1 MKFNFKIQQYQTDA
15 VDAVVKVFNGQG
27 YHDKIKYVRDLG
39 KIKSNGTQMTLNL
52 NNDEA
57 GYCDPSDDTGYK
69 NELIELSDEQLL
81 KNIQTIQK
89 QNNIKTSASLVKDLG
104 KCSLDIEMETGTGK
118 TYVYIKTMFELNK
131 RYGWSKFIVVVP
143 SIAIR
148 EGVKKSFDITAD
160 HFMEYYHKK
169 IRPFVYNSSRLNE
182 LDNFSSSSGINV
194 MIINTQAFAA
204 SLKEGGRSKESRII
218 YSKRDEFA
226 SRRPIDVIKANRPII
241 ILDEPQ
247 KMGGD
252 VTQKALKN
260 FNPLFTLNYSATHK
274 KQHNLIYVLDA
285 LDAFNKKLVKK
296 IEVKGFEVK
305 NFRGTDSYLYLEQ
318 IVLSSKKPPMAKI
331 ELEIGYNK
339 SINREPRTLGVGDD
353 LYYISQEMEQYK
365 GYTIS
370 EIDPLKG
377 TVTFTNGEV
386 IKAGDVVGDV
396 SENDMR
402 RIQIRETILS
412 HFEKEE
418 KLYNMGIKCLS
429 LFFIDEVAKYRQYDE
444 NGNEVLGEYGKMFEQ
459 EYINVLNDYV
469 TLLDTPYQEYLKSTC
484 SDVSSV
490 HKGYFSIDKKGHAID
505 SKLKRGSE
513 FSDDI
518 SAYDLILKNK
528 ERLLSFEEPTR
539 FIFSHS
545 ALREGWDNPNVFQ
558 ICTLKH
564 SDSNTA
570 KRQEVGRGL
579 RLCVNQGGNR
589 MDIQALGESIHDIN
603 TLTVVAS
610 ESYKTFVTDLQSD
623 IKTVLYD
630 RPTEATSEYFK
641 GKYVKVDG
649 EPTLIDD
656 KTANDIEFYLIQN
669 GYVDMDRIVTDKYR
683 EDIKNG
689 TVADLPEKLKPM
701 AEGIHMLIQSVYD
714 DSVLK
719 DMFSDGH
726 ESKVKDNPL
735 NENFAKKEFQALW
748 REINHKY
755 AYTVEFD
762 SDELIK
768 KSIEHINDKLFISE
782 LQYTTTIGRQKSEI
796 NEYELSRGDSFVR
809 ESSGTYTLKH
819 AEVSQIKYD
828 LIGKIAE
835 ATTLTRKTISK
846 ILQGIRIDKLY
857 MFQNNPE
864 EFITKVSRLINEQK
878 ATMIVEHISYDTIEG
893 EYDST
898 IFTAEKNTQSFEKAF
913 LAKKAIQDYVFT
925 DGVAEKSIERKF
937 AEDLDAAEEVCVY
950 AKLPRTFQ
958 IPTPV
963 GNYSPDWA
971 IAFYEGKVKHIFFV
985 AETKGTMESLELR
998 PIEQAKISCAKK
1010 LFNEMSTSKVRY
1022 HDVDS
1027 YQSLLN
1033 VMNSIK

>member
-27 YHDKIKYVRDLG
+27 YHDKIKYIRDLG

-89 QNNIKTSASLVKDLG
+89 QNNIKTSDSLVKDLG

-444 NGNEVLGEYGKMFEQ
+444 NGDEVLGEYGKMFEQ

-656 KTANDIEFYLIQN
+656 KIANDIEFYLIQN
-669 GYVDMDRIVTDKYR
+669 GYVDMDRKVTDKYR

-701 AEGIHMLIQSVYD
+701 AEGIHMLIQFVYD

-796 NEYELSRGDSFVR
+796 NEYELSRSDSFVR

>member
-27 YHDKIKYVRDLG
+27 YHDKIKYIRDLG

-260 FNPLFTLNYSATHK
+260 FNLLFTLNYSATHK

-669 GYVDMDRIVTDKYR
+669 GYVDMDRKVTDKYR